1 VVDIYYAG
9 PGGGVANQLASRL
22 GHPVQEGYPASV
34 AAGDLVFLSARPD
47 GDTVAQLPEG
57 NAFAAC
63 RTLKREPAV
72 RVFLL
77 IDRAD
82 SYSAE
87 IARFCLAD
95 GCVVS
100 EGDQLGD
107 LSQVEKAVSAKGE
120 RTPVDEL
127 LESLE
132 RELASDEGKKNSA
145 IQRILDD
152 QRHEWVLAELT
163 DAATGLF
170 AAPFASFKLEEEF
183 KRAVRFHQPLSLI
196 LLDLG
201 EEALPEQPSARDG
214 TLAEAASVF
223 LTACRDIDVLARFT
237 ETTFLFLL
245 PGTGSA
251 GSAVL
256 ARRMIEELEARAAQ
270 GAGMLPRAGLAT
282 VPASGITDRGAFL
295 ARAEACLR
303 LAQEGRGEG
312 GVCVSCE

>member
-1 VVDIYYAG
+1 MVEIYYAG
-9 PGGGVANQLASRL
+9 PAGGVAEQLAAKL
-22 GHPVQEGYPASV
+22 GQPVRTGYPSA
-34 AAGDLVFLSARPD
+34 AKAGDLVFLSARP
-47 GDTVAQLPEG
+47 GDAGAQLPEG

-63 RTLKREPAV
+63 RALKQEPEV
-72 RVFLL
+72 RVFVL

-87 IARFCLAD
+87 IARFCMAD
-95 GCVVS
+95 GSVVVD
-100 EGDQLGD
+100 GDQVGD
-107 LSQVEKAVSAKGE
+107 LAPVKKAFSASRE

-145 IQRILDD
+145 IQRMLED
-152 QRHEWVLAELT
+152 QRHDWVLDELT
-163 DAATGLF
+163 DKATGLF

-183 KRAVRFHQPLSLI
+183 KRAVRFHQPLSLL

-201 EEALPEQPSARDG
+201 GNALPQHPSARDG
-214 TLAEAASVF
+214 CLAEAASVF

-237 ETTFLFLL
+237 DTTFLFLL

-251 GSAVL
+251 GASVL
-256 ARRMIEELEARAAQ
+256 ARRMIGELEARSTDAAT
-270 GAGMLPRAGLAT
+270 LVPRAGLAT

-303 LAQEGRGEG
+303 LAQDGQGEG
-312 GVCVSCE
+312 GLCVSCE

>member
-1 VVDIYYAG
+1 MGEIYYVG
-9 PGGGVANQLASRL
+9 PEGDIAQQLAARL
-22 GHPVQEGYPASV
+22 SQPVQAGFPAS
-34 AAGDLVFLSARPD
+34 AKAGDLVFLSARP
-47 GDTVAQLPEG
+47 GAAAGVLPEG

-63 RTLKREPAV
+63 RALKQQPEI

-77 IDRAD
+77 IDSHE

-87 IARFCLAD
+87 IARFCMAD
-95 GCVVS
+95 GCVVAA
-100 EGDQLGD
+100 GDQLGD
-107 LSQVEKAVSAKGE
+107 MSPVQAAFAASRE

-152 QRHEWVLAELT
+152 QRHDWVLDELT
-163 DAATGLF
+163 DKATGLF
-170 AAPFASFKLEEEF
+170 AAAFASFKLEEEF
-183 KRAVRFHQPLSLI
+183 KRAVRFHHPLSLI

-201 EEALPEQPSARDG
+201 ENALPENPSARDG
-214 TLAEAASVF
+214 CLAEAASVF

-237 ETTFLFLL
+237 DTTFLFLL

-251 GSAVL
+251 GASVL
-256 ARRMIEELEARAAQ
+256 ARRMIEELEARSIERAQ
-270 GAGMLPRAGLAT
+270 LVPRAGLAT
-282 VPASGITDRGAFL
+282 VPSSGITDRGAFL

-303 LAQEGRGEG
+303 LAQEGQGDG
-312 GVCVSCE
+312 GLCVSCE